1 MRRGVVGALASGDAR
16 VRRACGAVRK
26 GARAEAGWCRAP
38 HARAEGFMGVRLRT
52 FRLPGSNA
60 HLQPMEVASEPS
72 WLTAAMSSFIGFSS
86 IWSPATRAKAPA
98 LRAHMVGTRLGC
110 ALGSARQ
117 VQ

>member
-52 FRLPGSNA
+52 FFTDYCIVIRVGARGCGSVFSANVTFLSIIDLRPRPLARPGQSQLA
-60 HLQPMEVASEPS
+60 D
-72 WLTAAMSSFIGFSS
+72 
-86 IWSPATRAKAPA
+86 R
-98 LRAHMVGTRLGC
+98 
-110 ALGSARQ
+110 
-117 VQ
+117 